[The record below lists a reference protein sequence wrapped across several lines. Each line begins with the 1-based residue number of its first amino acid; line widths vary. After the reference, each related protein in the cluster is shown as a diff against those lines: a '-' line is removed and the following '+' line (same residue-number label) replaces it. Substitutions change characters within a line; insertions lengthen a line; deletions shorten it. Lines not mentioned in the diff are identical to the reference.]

1 VIGYTATTASEAVY
15 ELAEGPLWDP
25 VRKRVLWV
33 DIPAGQVCEGHLG
46 DDGAR
51 VVTTVTHQFA
61 NTVGA
66 VATAQDGRLLVAG
79 DKRLMMIDGDG
90 VRYGPQVIPSVDAN
104 RFNDGKCDPAG
115 NFVVG
120 TLSLDGTD
128 DRQMLLHADGSR
140 IRVIDDDLGL
150 SNGLAWSVDGG
161 TLYSVDTVRGNV
173 WRRSYDAGTASWAG
187 RQLLFQISEELP
199 DGMCVDVEGNLWI
212 ALWGAG
218 QVRRYSPKGEVLA
231 VVDVAAPHTSSVCF
245 VGDRLDSL
253 LITTA
258 RAELTPAQ
266 RQQYPLSGRLF
277 TVAVD
282 TCGAPAPLWN
292 GIFEYSL
299 DGV

>member
-1 VIGYTATTASEAVY
+1 MIQYTATAASEVVY

-25 VRKRVLWV
+25 MRKRVLWV

-51 VVTTVTHQFA
+51 VVTTITHQFA

-66 VATAQDGRLLVAG
+66 VATAEDGRLLVAG
-79 DKRLMMIDGDG
+79 DNQLMVIDHDG
-90 VRYGPQVIPSVDAN
+90 VRYGPQVMPSADAN

-120 TLSLDGTD
+120 TLSLDGSD
-128 DRQMLLHADGSR
+128 EHQMLLHADGSR

-173 WRRSYDAGTASWAG
+173 WSRSYDAGTASWAG
-187 RQLLFQISEELP
+187 RQLLFRISEALP
-199 DGMCVDVEGNLWI
+199 DGMCVDAEGNLWI

-266 RQQYPLSGRLF
+266 RQEYPLSGRLF

-282 TCGAPAPLWN
+282 TCGAPAALWN
-292 GIFEYSL
+292 GIFEYSM